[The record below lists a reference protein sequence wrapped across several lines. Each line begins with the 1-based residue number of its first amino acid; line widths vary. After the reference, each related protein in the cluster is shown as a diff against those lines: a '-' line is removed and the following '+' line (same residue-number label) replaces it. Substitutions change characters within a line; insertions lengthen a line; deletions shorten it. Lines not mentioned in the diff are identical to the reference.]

1 MVQAQFARSY
11 WVGSGRIPPA
21 QLQVF
26 DSRDEAVE
34 ALNWGEIDYFLTTE
48 EVYKRRYE
56 LSGAY
61 TWITGDFATVRFA
74 FAAPEGST
82 LVPEI
87 NRILSVLSADGTAQ
101 QFANARMSEAWPE
114 TAVDFSRGSPLSDVS
129 SRSEERRVGKE
140 CRSRWS
146 PYH

>member
-1 MVQAQFARSY
+1 MLGLPGGLDASAFTADDLGWIRLGVQRGTVQAQFARSY

-82 LVPEI
+82 
-87 NRILSVLSADGTAQ
+87 
-101 QFANARMSEAWPE
+101 
-114 TAVDFSRGSPLSDVS
+114 
-129 SRSEERRVGKE
+129 
-140 CRSRWS
+140 
-146 PYH
+146 